1 MDDRRV
7 DKSVSILHP
16 RVDLEGNGPDGLT
29 TPWRQSEGAKVR
41 GRNKPSSPVDP
52 RKFDLKVTLNS
63 CLSPRRSLMAVFAG

>member
-29 TPWRQSEGAKVR
+29 TLWRRTEGAKAE
-41 GRNKPSSPVDP
+41 
-52 RKFDLKVTLNS
+52 TH
-63 CLSPRRSLMAVFAG
+63 PRRLSTLENSIPKSL